1 MKKLFSLLIVA
12 LMATT
17 SLFADDISAEQALQI
32 ANKFATSPSTQK
44 LSKHRAPV
52 AEVTPMLAHTL
63 KSKVATEKDNVY
75 VINLGNDQGFVIVS
89 GESGTSAEVLG
100 YCDHGSFSYDKAPI
114 QMKGLLDSYNTS
126 IDQIRQNPMPTVR
139 RRAPQQWPSY
149 IGSIVVEPL
158 IKTTWDQDGVF
169 NALCPEGC
177 PAGCYPVALAQ
188 VMNYW
193 KWPKESSGK
202 QYNPHTADFSG
213 EEFAGHTYDWDNML
227 DDYQHGYTAQQ
238 ANAVATL
245 IADIGKAFGT
255 KYEPG
260 GSPTSFDYHAL
271 VRPFHYSPNIK
282 VINAPYLLQLQEQL
296 KTELDARR
304 PVLFCGYGIPDYHAL
319 VCDGY
324 TDADYFHFNYGWG
337 GYCDGFYKGAVSSG
351 TPTYFLECTIF
362 TGVEPTDSKYV
373 TIDNIEYCL
382 QSSGEAHI
390 VQYLLEGVDG
400 VEIVIP
406 DEITY
411 EGRSYQV
418 TALLKRAFFRKGHFS
433 KMVIGNHVETIDPS
447 TFLYSTIDELVL
459 SDKMKVVP
467 DEAFQLTEIQT
478 LTIGASVERV
488 GRKAF
493 YLCPLRTVVCKSP
506 AFEAGDYAF
515 AHAYGSIDS
524 GDWLNHIT
532 KIGEQTFTCC
542 TFTNVPGFAMLEEVG
557 SRAFASC
564 TFPEEEFV
572 VPSKLKSIEPDAF
585 WGAPLSFFK
594 VENNPNFLCSPSIQE
609 YLCNSNGTSMLM
621 SVNRRRFGLA
631 IPETVVK
638 LEPRSIRAKDLTT
651 IPGHIIEMEGAYQ
664 DMTSLSYVS
673 CEAVVPPKISD
684 TTFNDKIFEK
694 DPVLYVPV
702 GTEPL
707 YRNAPGW
714 RRFSRIYDELE
725 YKPMAAQG
733 REYYMVVNSTD
744 EEKVRRV
751 SIPLSEVTNMVV
763 SDDGKNLI
771 IHRNG
776 KADVMTLVVALDS
789 ISWAPGFVYENAEIF
804 NLNDSTLT
812 VEAQKCKVTF
822 DPTCIDE
829 DVQLCV
835 RNSVLKPNVM
845 DGVESGFAVDLSLS
859 NGEHELTGTALISIP
874 MTKHP
879 DRELGAAYYNEETG
893 EWQPVY
899 FEYDEAAGTVNI
911 MTDHLSTYGFFEFLD
926 EMTTGAMLRPYKEIA
941 TSEPLNEAAQ
951 KLLEIVASDDPEWEM
966 KWNAKNDMGLWQSI
980 GLDVIFNAANGTLE
994 AVKGYKPFAEEVE
1007 NAVNAMGYLATALN
1021 VLDVARADLKGDD
1034 VGVAAGTLKT
1044 ILGHYTGVA
1053 GQFIG
1058 TTAFSVSM
1066 AGVAVIGI
1074 ALEKFGTMIQERVV
1088 DLYRKAYDFYY
1099 EEKGHHRSATDW
1111 YNLLYPAFSNP
1122 DKSNVQIES
1131 YLEAVVH
1138 KYCDEFWTMP
1148 YENRAFYV
1156 DKAKATGL
1164 SSFFEPSQ
1172 AAQKQ
1177 ISDEYYEE
1185 LMNGILVSVV
1195 HSIKN
1200 HLAIEA
1206 YNRYAKYAEDM
1217 ASLVNTR
1224 IGLRIV
1230 DNSCKKDEKSKYAGW
1245 TIKFSYIPSTLK
1257 DSKTLETTLDEMGC
1271 STIGPFTKYALIV
1284 HDIPTRLTL
1293 IDSNGKDVADY
1304 PFTLTTKKGK
1314 QIITI
1319 DLSTGGEEVENPHLT
1334 GLELKYDP
1342 DRPILATYF
1351 TGFDYTTDW
1360 DDNVVKYESNMS
1372 ASIPIPLDNSF
1383 NKNANFQEKIEK
1395 YLNHHDYIT
1404 VDEYGN
1410 VKLGDDIL
1418 TKFEG
1423 NEAKAKFNI
1432 NTIHKFYERSVEEYV
1447 RKVNTFND
1455 KDGDASNFFNLL
1467 DGEITHKISGE
1478 VIITRSEDGES
1489 YDVTYTG
1496 EGTFDFN
1503 GRYVSQVDN
1512 FNIYAFTHEGENQKL
1527 TVDDVST
1534 DNTQVEGTVMLKYS
1548 TRLK

>member
-12 LMATT
+12 LFAT
-17 SLFADDISAEQALQI
+17 SMLAEDVSAEQALQI

-89 GESGTSAEVLG
+89 GESGTDNEVLG

-114 QMKGLLDSYNTS
+114 QMKGLLDSYNTN
-126 IDQIRQNPMPTVR
+126 IDQIRQNPMPTVL

-202 QYNPHTADFSG
+202 QYNPRTADFSG

-351 TPTYFLECTIF
+351 TPTFFTECTIF

-433 KMVIGNHVETIDPS
+433 KMVIGNYVEAIDPS

-542 TFTNVPGFAMLEEVG
+542 TFMNVPGFAMLEEVG

-564 TFPEEEFV
+564 TFPEQEFV

-594 VENNPNFLCSPSIQE
+594 VENNPNFLCSPNIQE
-609 YLCNSNGTSMLM
+609 FLCNSNGTRMLL
-621 SVNRRRFGLA
+621 SVNTRRFGLA

-651 IPGHIIEMEGAYQ
+651 IPGHIVEMEGAYQ
-664 DMTSLSYVS
+664 DVTSLSYVS
-673 CEAVVPPKISD
+673 CEAVVPPEISD
-684 TTFNDKIFEK
+684 TTFNEKIFEK
-694 DPVLYVPV
+694 DPTLYVPQ
-702 GTEPL
+702 GTAEL

-714 RRFSRIYDELE
+714 RRFERIYDELE

-733 REYYMVVNSTD
+733 RQYYMVVTSTT
-744 EEKVRRV
+744 EEKEQRV
-751 SIPLSEVTNMVV
+751 NIPVNEIKSMEMSADGQHMIIKRQGKDDLVT
-763 SDDGKNLI
+763 S
-771 IHRNG
+771 
-776 KADVMTLVVALDS
+776 TVAVDS
-789 ISWAPGFVYENAEIF
+789 ITWIQGFIYEDAEIYD
-804 NLNDSTLT
+804 LNDSTLT

-835 RNSVLKPNVM
+835 RNSVLKPNVIE
-845 DGVESGFAVDLSLS
+845 GVADGFAVDLSLS
-859 NGEHELTGTALISIP
+859 NGQHDLTGTALISIP
-874 MTKHP
+874 VTKHP
-879 DRELGAAYYNEETG
+879 DREMGAAYYNEETG
-893 EWQPVY
+893 EWEPVY

-911 MTDHLSTYGFFEFLD
+911 MTNHLSTYGFFEFLD

-941 TSEPLNEAAQ
+941 VSEPLNQAAQ

-966 KWNAKNDMGLWQSI
+966 KWNAKNDMALWQSI

-1007 NAVNAMGYLATALN
+1007 KAVDVMGYLGTALN
-1021 VLDVARADLKGDD
+1021 VLDVARADLRGDD

-1053 GQFIG
+1053 SKFIG
-1058 TTAFSVSM
+1058 TTTFSVSM

-1074 ALEKFGTMIQERVV
+1074 ALDKFGTMVQERVV

-1099 EEKGHHRSATDW
+1099 DEKGRRSAKDW
-1111 YNLLYPAFSNP
+1111 YNILYPAFSNP
-1122 DKSNVQIES
+1122 DKTNIQIES
-1131 YLEAVVH
+1131 YLETLVH
-1138 KYCDEFWTMP
+1138 KYCDEFWTMD
-1148 YENRAFYV
+1148 YADRAFYV

-1164 SSFFEPSQ
+1164 SSYFEPSS
-1172 AAQKQ
+1172 AAQKK
-1177 ISDEYYEE
+1177 ISDEHYAE
-1185 LMNGILVSVV
+1185 LMNGVLVSVV
-1195 HSIKN
+1195 QCIKN

-1206 YNRYAKYAEDM
+1206 YNRYSLYAEDM
-1217 ASLVNTR
+1217 ASLMNTK
-1224 IGLRIV
+1224 IGLQIV
-1230 DNSCKKDEKSKYAGW
+1230 DKSCKKDETSKYNGY
-1245 TIKFSYIPSTLK
+1245 TIKFSSYPKELTDAQRLE
-1257 DSKTLETTLDEMGC
+1257 KTINEKGEASMGYY
-1271 STIGPFTKYALIV
+1271 TKYALIV

-1293 IDSNGKDVADY
+1293 LDPAGKEVADY
-1304 PFTLTTKKGK
+1304 PFELTTKKGK

-1319 DLSTGGEEVENPHLT
+1319 DLSTGGEEVENPHVK
-1334 GLELKYDP
+1334 GLELQYDP
-1342 DRPILATYF
+1342 DHVTLATYMS
-1351 TGFDYTTDW
+1351 GYNYRTDI
-1360 DDNVVKYESNMS
+1360 NGNIVRYETSP
-1372 ASIPIPLDNSF
+1372 AATEIPLPLNNAW
-1383 NKNANFQEKIEK
+1383 NKRANFQEEIEK
-1395 YLNHHDYIT
+1395 YLHCHEYIT
-1404 VDEYGN
+1404 VDEFGN

-1418 TKFEG
+1418 AKFEG
-1423 NEAKAKFNI
+1423 DEAKAKFNI
-1432 NTIHKFYERSVEEYV
+1432 NTTHKFTEKSLTEYLMGAS
-1447 RKVNTFND
+1447 TWYLE
-1455 KDGDASNFFNLL
+1455 DGEVMGLLNLL
-1467 DGEITHKISGE
+1467 DGEITHQIQGE
-1478 VIITRSEDGES
+1478 VVITRTEGSE
-1489 YDVTYTG
+1489 YYNVTYTG
-1496 EGTFDFN
+1496 EGKYVFD
-1503 GRYVSQVDN
+1503 GHYVSEVKN
-1512 FNIYAFTHEGENQKL
+1512 YNYAAFNAQEKQKL
-1527 TVDDVST
+1527 TVDDIST
-1534 DNTQVEGTVMLKYS
+1534 DNTQAEGTVMLKYS
-1548 TRLK
+1548 TKLKK

>member
-1 MKKLFSLLIVA
+1 MKKFFSLLILA
-12 LMATT
+12 LLATT
-17 SLFADDISAEQALQI
+17 SLFADDITAQQALQI
-32 ANKFATSPSTQK
+32 ATSFAKSPATLQ
-44 LSKHRAPV
+44 LSQRRASA
-52 AEVTPMLAHTL
+52 AEVAPELAYAEH
-63 KSKVATEKDNVY
+63 SKVTSGKDNVY
-75 VINLGNDQGFVIVS
+75 VINLGNNQGFVIVS
-89 GESGTSAEVLG
+89 GESGTGDEILG
-100 YCDHGSFSYDKAPI
+100 YCDHGAFVYDKAPV
-114 QMKGLLDSYNTS
+114 QMKGLLNSYNTC
-126 IDQIRQNPMPTVR
+126 IDQIRQQPVPAVQ
-139 RRAPQQWPSY
+139 RRAPQQWPNY
-149 IGSIVVEPL
+149 IGTIVVEPL
-158 IKTTWDQDGVF
+158 LTTTWDQDGVY
-169 NALCPEGC
+169 NTLCPEGC
-177 PAGCYPVALAQ
+177 PAGCYPIALAQ

-193 KWPKESSGK
+193 KWPKESSGN
-202 QYNPHTADFSG
+202 QYNPATADYSG

-227 DDYQHGYTAQQ
+227 DDYSQGYTAQQ

-255 KYEPG
+255 KYEAG
-260 GSPTSFDYHAL
+260 GSPTTFDYPAL
-271 VRPFHYSPNIK
+271 VRPFHYSPDIK
-282 VINAPYLLQLQEQL
+282 VVKAPYLLQLQEQL

-324 TDADYFHFNYGWG
+324 TDGDYFHFNYGWG

-351 TPTYFLECTIF
+351 TPTYFTDCIIF
-362 TGVEPTDSKYV
+362 TGVEPTDSKFV

-382 QSSGEAHI
+382 HSSGEAHI
-390 VQYLLEGVDG
+390 VRYLLEGVDG

-406 DEITY
+406 DEISHQ
-411 EGRSYQV
+411 GRSYRV

-433 KMVIGNHVETIDPS
+433 KMVIGNYVEAIDPS

-467 DEAFQLTEIQT
+467 DEAFQLTEIQK
-478 LTIGASVERV
+478 LTIGASVERI

-493 YLCPLRTVVCKSP
+493 YLCPLGTVVCKSP
-506 AFEAGDYAF
+506 AFEAGDQAF
-515 AHAYGSIDS
+515 THAYGSIDS
-524 GDWLNHIT
+524 GDWLSHIT
-532 KIGEQTFTCC
+532 KVGYQTFATC
-542 TFTNVPGFAMLEEVG
+542 TFKTVPDFALLEEVG

-572 VPSKLKSIEPDAF
+572 VPPKLKSIEPDAF

-609 YLCNSNGTSMLM
+609 FLCNSNGTSMLM
-621 SVNRRRFGLA
+621 SVNRRRFGMDL
-631 IPETVVK
+631 PETVVK
-638 LEPRSIRAKDLTT
+638 LAPRSIRNVDIT
-651 IPGHIIEMEGAYQ
+651 IPSHIIEMEGAYK
-664 DMTSLSYVS
+664 DYESLRSLR
-673 CEAVVPPKISD
+673 CLAVVPPEISD
-684 TTFNDKIFEK
+684 TTFNEKIFTR
-694 DPVLYVPV
+694 DPVLYVPA

-714 RRFSRIYDELE
+714 RRFERIYDELE
-725 YKPMAAQG
+725 YTPMPAQG
-733 REYYMVVNSTD
+733 REYHMVVNSTNED
-744 EEKVRRV
+744 KVQRV
-751 SIPLSEVTNMVV
+751 SIPLNEISSMEV
-763 SDDGKNLI
+763 SDDGTHFI

-776 KADVMTLVVALDS
+776 KADVTTSVMALDS

-804 NLNDSTLT
+804 DLNDSTLT

-845 DGVESGFAVDLSLS
+845 EDVASGFAVDLSLS
-859 NGEHELTGTALISIP
+859 NGVHELAGTAHISIP
-874 MTKHP
+874 VTKHP

-893 EWQPVY
+893 EWVPVY

-911 MTDHLSTYGFFEFLD
+911 MTNHLSLYGFFEFMD
-926 EMTTGAMLRPYKEIA
+926 MMTTGAMLRPYKEIVN
-941 TSEPLNEAAQ
+941 SEPLNEAAQ
-951 KLLEIVASDDPEWEM
+951 KLLDIIGSDDPEWEM
-966 KWNAKNDMGLWQSI
+966 RWNAKNDMGLWQSV
-980 GLDVIFNAANGTLE
+980 GLDVIFNAANGSLE
-994 AVKGYKPFAEEVE
+994 AIKGYKPFAEEVE

-1021 VLDVARADLKGDD
+1021 VLDVARADLKGDK
-1034 VGVAAGTLKT
+1034 VSVAAGTLKT
-1044 ILGHYTGVA
+1044 ILGHYSGVA

-1074 ALEKFGTMIQERVV
+1074 ALDKFGTMVQERVV
-1088 DLYRKAYDFYY
+1088 DLYRKAYEFYY
-1099 EEKGHHRSATDW
+1099 DEKGRRSAKDW
-1111 YNLLYPAFSNP
+1111 YNILYPAFSNP
-1122 DKSNVQIES
+1122 DKTNIQIES
-1131 YLEAVVH
+1131 YLEAMVH
-1138 KYCDEFWTMP
+1138 KYCDEFWTMD
-1148 YENRAFYV
+1148 YADRAFYV

-1164 SSFFEPSQ
+1164 SSYFEPSSS
-1172 AAQKQ
+1172 AQKK

-1195 HSIKN
+1195 QSIRN

-1257 DSKTLETTLDEMGC
+1257 DSKTLETTLDEMGR

-1293 IDSNGKDVADY
+1293 VNSDGKEVADY

-1342 DRPILATYF
+1342 DRPILPTYF

-1360 DDNVVKYESNMS
+1360 DDNVVKYESHMS
-1372 ASIPIPLDNSF
+1372 SFIPIPLDNSY

-1455 KDGDASNFFNLL
+1455 KDGDGSNFFNLL

-1512 FNIYAFTHEGENQKL
+1512 FNIYAYTHDGENQKL

-1548 TRLK
+1548 TKLK